1 MILQLHKK
9 IVLWA
14 YLLFFS
20 MFLVSCS
27 KSYEIENQYVT
38 ATVPYAYQDLT
49 DFVQND
55 VLYLDSYK
63 LNGLESIFAI
73 DNIQDLLIQP
83 NSQTILEDT
92 PVEVLARRL
101 RSIERESHEPDFPWK
116 NFKIL
121 EEPKATTFKGRPAA
135 EATFDVVEYVNRIDD
150 TISKRVKRLVIFVD
164 DDLWNIVLAPSESK
178 YYKDEMEIFETIL
191 ESLEIKKYDSKN

>member
-27 KSYEIENQYVT
+27 KSYKIENQYVT

-101 RSIERESHEPDFPWK
+101 RSIERESHEPNFPWK

-121 EEPKATTFKGRPAA
+121 EKPKATTFKGHPAA

>member
-1 MILQLHKK
+1 MTRSKTFLSPPVAILFLC
-9 IVLWA
+9 
-14 YLLFFS
+14 LL
-20 MFLVSCS
+20 LLTSCS
-27 KSYEIENQYVT
+27 KSYVVDNQFVT
-38 ATVPYAYQDLT
+38 ATVPYDYQDLT
-49 DFVQND
+49 NFAQDD
-55 VLYLDSYK
+55 VLYLDSFK
-63 LNGLESIFAI
+63 LNGLERILSI

-101 RSIERESHEPDFPWK
+101 RGIERESHDPDFPWK
-116 NFKIL
+116 NFKL
-121 EEPKATTFKGRPAA
+121 VEAPKSITFKGRPAA

-150 TISKRVKRLVIFVD
+150 TISKRVKRMVIFVD

-191 ESLEIKKYDSKN
+191 ESLQIKK

>member
-1 MILQLHKK
+1 MKHYYSTKFLCS
-9 IVLWA
+9 
-14 YLLFFS
+14 LL
-20 MFLVSCS
+20 LCLPLLTSCS

-121 EEPKATTFKGRPAA
+121 EEPKAITFKGRPAA
-135 EATFDVVEYVNRIDD
+135 EATFDVVEYVNRLDD

-191 ESLEIKKYDSKN
+191 ESLEIKK

>member
-121 EEPKATTFKGRPAA
+121 EEPKAITFKGRPAA
-135 EATFDVVEYVNRIDD
+135 EATFDVHEYVNRLDD
-150 TISKRVKRLVIFVD
+150 TISKRVKRLVVFVD

-191 ESLEIKKYDSKN
+191 ESLEIKKNDSKN